1 MIISF
6 LARTAAWTLLYAS
19 VAVAQPADS
28 VVRQATRLFET
39 GNTAAATALVRPL
52 AESSATAAT
61 LLGRMAWQ
69 SANYKDAARWLD
81 AAIALDPRGVEAHI
95 WRGRTY
101 LQEIETVNFMRK
113 GAVAGRARAM
123 FEKAVEIDPSS
134 FEAREARTEY
144 LMNAPGIA
152 GGSIDKA
159 RAEANVAKRVSPV
172 RGALLVGRVE
182 EKAGKPGVAEAE
194 YRALT
199 TSFPDSTGGWEALTT
214 LYQSQ
219 SRWDDAFRII
229 DDRLRANP
237 NDNGMLYQLGRAASL
252 SGQRLE
258 AGEEALRRYL
268 ARDNARKAF
277 DGTVHYRLG
286 AIRERRG
293 DTQGARSEYELAV
306 TLDPRNAAAKRA
318 LEQLRGR

>member
-1 MIISF
+1 MYGSVT
-6 LARTAAWTLLYAS
+6 LAQA
-19 VAVAQPADS
+19 ADS

-39 GNTAAATALVRPL
+39 GNAAAAAALARPL
-52 AESSATAAT
+52 ADTSATAAT

-69 SANYKDAARWLD
+69 YANYKEAARWLD
-81 AAIALDPRGVEAHI
+81 AAIALEPRRVEAYI
-95 WRGRTY
+95 WRARTY
-101 LQEIETVNFMRK
+101 IQEIETVNFLRK
-113 GAVAGRARAM
+113 GGVAARARDMLDKAVA
-123 FEKAVEIDPSS
+123 IDPSS
-134 FEAREARTEY
+134 FDAREARTEY

-159 RAEANVAKRVSPV
+159 RAEANTAKRGSPY

-182 EKAGKPGVAEAE
+182 EKAGNAAAAEAE
-194 YRALT
+194 YKALLT
-199 TSFPDSTGGWEALTT
+199 TFPDSGGAREALAS
-214 LYQSQ
+214 LYQTQ

-229 DDRLRANP
+229 EDRLRANP
-237 NDNGMLYQLGRAASL
+237 NDYGMLYQLGRAASL

-277 DGTVHYRLG
+277 DGGVHYRLG

-293 DTQGARSEYELAV
+293 DAQGARSEYEVAIA
-306 TLDPRNAAAKRA
+306 LDPRNVAAKRA
-318 LEQLRGR
+318 LERLAGR

>member
-1 MIISF
+1 M
-6 LARTAAWTLLYAS
+6 TAILVGSSAWTLYAS
-19 VAVAQPADS
+19 VALAQPADS
-28 VVRQATRLFET
+28 VIKQATRLFET

-52 AESSATAAT
+52 ADTSARAAT

-69 SANYKDAARWLD
+69 SANYKDAAKWLD
-81 AAIALDPRGVEAHI
+81 AAIVRDPRHVEAYV

-101 LQEIETVNFMRK
+101 VQEIETTNFLRK
-113 GAVAGRARAM
+113 GAVAGRARSM

-134 FEAREARTEY
+134 FEAREAKTEY

-159 RAEANVAKRVSPV
+159 RIEANAAKRVWPI

-182 EKAGKPGVAEAE
+182 EKAGNAAAAEAE

-199 TSFPDSTGGWEALTT
+199 TSFPDSSGGWEALTV

-237 NDNGMLYQLGRAASL
+237 NDYGMLYQLGRAASL

-293 DTQGARSEYELAV
+293 DTQGARSEYEIAIA
-306 TLDPRNAAAKRA
+306 LDPRNVAAKRA
-318 LEQLRGR
+318 LDRLRGRL

>member
-1 MIISF
+1 M
-6 LARTAAWTLLYAS
+6 TAILVRSSAWTLYVS
-19 VAVAQPADS
+19 VALAQPADS
-28 VVRQATRLFET
+28 VIKQATRLFET

-52 AESSATAAT
+52 ADTSARAAT

-69 SANYKDAARWLD
+69 SANYKDAAKWLD
-81 AAIALDPRGVEAHI
+81 AAIVRDPRHVEAYV

-101 LQEIETVNFMRK
+101 VQEIETTNFLRK
-113 GAVAGRARAM
+113 GAVAGRARSM

-134 FEAREARTEY
+134 FEAREAKTEY

-159 RAEANVAKRVSPV
+159 RIEANAAKRVWPI

-182 EKAGKPGVAEAE
+182 EKAGNAAAAEAE

-199 TSFPDSTGGWEALTT
+199 TSFPDSSGGWEALTV

-237 NDNGMLYQLGRAASL
+237 NDYGMLYQLGRAASL

-258 AGEEALRRYL
+258 TGEEALRRYL

-293 DTQGARSEYELAV
+293 DTQGARSEYEIAIA
-306 TLDPRNAAAKRA
+306 LDPRNVAAKRA
-318 LEQLRGR
+318 LDRLRGRL

>member
-1 MIISF
+1 ML
-6 LARTAAWTLLYAS
+6 LAKSAAWTIYGS
-19 VAVAQPADS
+19 VALAQSTDS
-28 VVRQATRLFET
+28 VVKQAKRLFET
-39 GNTAAATALVRPL
+39 GNMPAAAALVRPL
-52 AESSATAAT
+52 ADTSAVAAT

-81 AAIALDPRGVEAHI
+81 AAIALDPRHVDAYV

-101 LQEIETVNFMRK
+101 VQEIETTNFLRK
-113 GAVAGRARAM
+113 GAVAGRARSM

-159 RAEANVAKRVSPV
+159 RAEANAAKRVSPI
-172 RGALLVGRVE
+172 RGAILVGRVE
-182 EKAGKPGVAEAE
+182 EKAGNTAAAEAE
-194 YRALT
+194 YRGMI
-199 TSFPDSTGGWEALTT
+199 TSFPDSSGGWESLST
-214 LYQSQ
+214 LYQTQ

-237 NDNGMLYQLGRAASL
+237 NDYGMLYQLGRAASL

-268 ARDNARKAF
+268 TRDNARKAF
-277 DGTVHYRLG
+277 DGGVHYRLG

-293 DTQGARSEYELAV
+293 DPQGARSEYELAV
-306 TLDPRNAAAKRA
+306 ALDPRNLAAKRA
-318 LEQLRGR
+318 LERLR

>member
-6 LARTAAWTLLYAS
+6 LARAAAWTLYAS

-52 AESSATAAT
+52 ADSSATAAT

-69 SANYKDAARWLD
+69 SANYKDAGRWFD
-81 AAIALDPRGVEAHI
+81 AAIVLDPRHVEAHV

-101 LQEIETVNFMRK
+101 IQELETTTFLRK
-113 GAVAGRARAM
+113 GAVAGRARSM
-123 FEKAVEIDPSS
+123 FEKAVAIDPSN

-144 LMNAPGIA
+144 LMQAPGIA

-159 RAEANVAKRVSPV
+159 RAEANAAKRVTPV
-172 RGALLVGRVE
+172 RGAVLVGRVE
-182 EKAGKPGVAEAE
+182 EKAGNISAAEAE

-199 TSFPDSTGGWEALTT
+199 TTFPDSSGGWEALTT
-214 LYQSQ
+214 LYQGQ

-229 DDRLRANP
+229 DDRLRAKP
-237 NDNGMLYQLGRAASL
+237 NDYGMLYQLGRAASL

-268 ARDNARKAF
+268 ARENARKAF
-277 DGTVHYRLG
+277 DGSVHFRLG

-293 DTQGARSEYELAV
+293 DPQGARSEYELAV
-306 TLDPRNAAAKRA
+306 ALDPRNVAAKRA
-318 LEQLRGR
+318 LERLRGH

>member
-6 LARTAAWTLLYAS
+6 FARAAAWTLYAS

-39 GNTAAATALVRPL
+39 GNSAAAAALLRPL
-52 AESSATAAT
+52 ADTSARAAT
-61 LLGRMAWQ
+61 LLGRIAWQ

-81 AAIALDPRGVEAHI
+81 AAIALDPRHVDAYV

-101 LQEIETVNFMRK
+101 VQEIETTNFLRK
-113 GAVAGRARAM
+113 GAVAGRARSM

-159 RAEANVAKRVSPV
+159 RTEANAAKRVSPV

-182 EKAGKPGVAEAE
+182 EKAGNTAAAEAE

-199 TSFPDSTGGWEALTT
+199 TSFPDSSGAWEALTT

-219 SRWDDAFRII
+219 SRWDDAFRVI

-237 NDNGMLYQLGRAASL
+237 NDYGMLYQLGRAASL

-268 ARDNARKAF
+268 GRDNARKAF
-277 DGTVHYRLG
+277 DGTVHYRL
-286 AIRERRG
+286 ATIRERRG
-293 DTQGARSEYELAV
+293 DVQGARSEYELAV
-306 TLDPRNAAAKRA
+306 ALDPRNVAAKRA
-318 LEQLRGR
+318 LDKLRGR

>member
-1 MIISF
+1 MMIRIGVASV
-6 LARTAAWTLLYAS
+6 AWTLCAHAAL
-19 VAVAQPADS
+19 AQPADS

-39 GNTAAATALVRPL
+39 GNSAGAAALLRPL
-52 AESSATAAT
+52 ADSSAAAAT

-69 SANYKDAARWLD
+69 SANYKEASRWLD
-81 AAIALDPRGVEAHI
+81 AAIALDPRRVDAHI

-101 LQEIETVNFMRK
+101 IQEIQTVNFLRK
-113 GAVAGRARAM
+113 GSVAGRARDM
-123 FEKAVEIDPSS
+123 FDKAIAIDPTS

-159 RAEANVAKRVSPV
+159 RAEANTAKRTSPY

-182 EKAGKPGVAEAE
+182 EKAGNVAAAEAE
-194 YRALT
+194 YKALLAA
-199 TSFPDSTGGWEALTT
+199 FPDSGGGREALTA
-214 LYQSQ
+214 LYQNQ

-237 NDNGMLYQLGRAASL
+237 NDLAMLYQLGRAASL

-258 AGEEALRRYL
+258 AGEEALRKYL

-277 DGTVHYRLG
+277 DSSVHFRLG
-286 AIRERRG
+286 AILERRG
-293 DTQGARSEYELAV
+293 DAQNARTEYELAV
-306 TLDPRNAAAKRA
+306 ALDPRSEAAKRA
-318 LEQLRGR
+318 LARLSDR

>member
-6 LARTAAWTLLYAS
+6 FARAAAWTLYAS

-39 GNTAAATALVRPL
+39 GNSAAAAALLRPL
-52 AESSATAAT
+52 ADTSARAAT
-61 LLGRMAWQ
+61 LLGRIAWQ

-81 AAIALDPRGVEAHI
+81 AAIALDPRHVDAYV

-101 LQEIETVNFMRK
+101 VQEIETTNFLRK
-113 GAVAGRARAM
+113 GAVAGRARSM

-159 RAEANVAKRVSPV
+159 RAEANAAKRVSPV

-182 EKAGKPGVAEAE
+182 EKAGNTAAAEAE

-199 TSFPDSTGGWEALTT
+199 TSFPDSSGAWEALTT

-219 SRWDDAFRII
+219 ARWDDAFRVI

-237 NDNGMLYQLGRAASL
+237 NDYGMLYQLGRAASL

-268 ARDNARKAF
+268 GRDNARKAF
-277 DGTVHYRLG
+277 DGTVHYRL
-286 AIRERRG
+286 ATIRERRG
-293 DTQGARSEYELAV
+293 DVQGARSEYELAV
-306 TLDPRNAAAKRA
+306 ALDPRNVAAKRA
-318 LEQLRGR
+318 LEKLRGR

>member
-1 MIISF
+1 ML
-6 LARTAAWTLLYAS
+6 LAKSAAWTIYGS
-19 VAVAQPADS
+19 VALAQSTDS
-28 VVRQATRLFET
+28 VVKQAKRLFET
-39 GNTAAATALVRPL
+39 GNMPAAAALVRPL
-52 AESSATAAT
+52 ADTSAVAAT

-81 AAIALDPRGVEAHI
+81 AAIALDPRHVDAYV

-101 LQEIETVNFMRK
+101 VQEIETTNFLRK
-113 GAVAGRARAM
+113 GAVAGRARSM

-159 RAEANVAKRVSPV
+159 RAEANAAKRVSPI
-172 RGALLVGRVE
+172 RGAILVGRVE
-182 EKAGKPGVAEAE
+182 EKAGNTAAAEAE
-194 YRALT
+194 YRGMI
-199 TSFPDSTGGWEALTT
+199 TSFPDSSGGWESLST
-214 LYQSQ
+214 LYQTQ

-237 NDNGMLYQLGRAASL
+237 NDYGMLYQLGRAASL

-268 ARDNARKAF
+268 TRDNARKAF
-277 DGTVHYRLG
+277 DGGVHYRLG

-293 DTQGARSEYELAV
+293 DPQGARSEYELAV
-306 TLDPRNAAAKRA
+306 ALDPRNVAAKRA
-318 LEQLRGR
+318 LERLR

>member
-1 MIISF
+1 M
-6 LARTAAWTLLYAS
+6 LGTVARSAAFAVYGS
-19 VAVAQPADS
+19 VVLAQPADS
-28 VVRQATRLFET
+28 IVKQATRLFET
-39 GNTAAATALVRPL
+39 GSSAAAVALVRPL
-52 AESSATAAT
+52 ADTSATAAT

-69 SANYKDAARWLD
+69 SANYKEAARWLD
-81 AAIALDPRGVEAHI
+81 AAIALDARRVDAYI
-95 WRGRTY
+95 WRARTY
-101 LQEIETVNFMRK
+101 VQEIETVNFLRK

-123 FEKAVEIDPSS
+123 LDKAVEIDPSS

-152 GGSIDKA
+152 GGGIDKA
-159 RAEANVAKRVSPV
+159 RAEANAAKRVSPY

-182 EKAGKPGVAEAE
+182 EKAGNVTAAEAE
-194 YRALT
+194 YRSLLT
-199 TSFPDSTGGWEALTT
+199 TFPDSAGAREALAA

-237 NDNGMLYQLGRAASL
+237 NDYGMLYQLGRAAAL

-258 AGEEALRRYL
+258 AGEEALQRYL

-277 DGTVHYRLG
+277 DGGVHYRLG

-293 DTQGARSEYELAV
+293 DAQGARSEYELAV
-306 TLDPRNAAAKRA
+306 ALDPRNVAAKRA
-318 LEQLRGR
+318 LERLRSR

>member
-1 MIISF
+1 MLGI
-6 LARTAAWTLLYAS
+6 LAKSVAWTTCAS
-19 VAVAQPADS
+19 AALAQPADG
-28 VVRQATRLFET
+28 VVKQATHLFET
-39 GNTAAATALVRPL
+39 GNTPAAVALVRPL
-52 AESSATAAT
+52 GDTSATAAT

-69 SANYKDAARWLD
+69 SANYKEAARWLD
-81 AAIALDPRGVEAHI
+81 AAIALDPRHVDAYV

-101 LQEIETVNFMRK
+101 VQEIETTNFLRK
-113 GAVAGRARAM
+113 GAVAGRARSM
-123 FEKAVEIDPSS
+123 FEKAVEIDPSN
-134 FEAREARTEY
+134 FGAREARTEY

-159 RAEANVAKRVSPV
+159 RAEANAARRASPI

-182 EKAGKPGVAEAE
+182 EKAGNAAAAEAE

-199 TSFPDSTGGWEALTT
+199 TSFPDSSAGWEALTT

-229 DDRLRANP
+229 DDQLRAKP
-237 NDNGMLYQLGRAASL
+237 NDYGMLYQLGRAASL

-293 DTQGARSEYELAV
+293 DAQGARSEYELAV
-306 TLDPRNAAAKRA
+306 ALDPRNVAARRA

>member
-1 MIISF
+1 MIAI
-6 LARTAAWTLLYAS
+6 LARSASWTLYATT
-19 VAVAQPADS
+19 AVAQPADS
-28 VVRQATRLFET
+28 LVRQATRLFET
-39 GNTAAATALVRPL
+39 GNAAAATALVRPL
-52 AESSATAAT
+52 ADTSATAAT

-69 SANYKDAARWLD
+69 TANYKDAAHWLD
-81 AAIALDPRGVEAHI
+81 AAIARDPRRVEAYV

-101 LQEIETVNFMRK
+101 LQEIETTNFLRK
-113 GAVAGRARAM
+113 GAVAGRARSM

-134 FEAREARTEY
+134 FEAREAKTEY

-159 RAEANVAKRVSPV
+159 RAEATAAKRVAPI
-172 RGALLVGRVE
+172 RGAMLVGRVE
-182 EKAGKPGVAEAE
+182 EKAGNAAAAEAE

-199 TSFPDSTGGWEALTT
+199 TSFPDSSGGWEALTT
-214 LYQSQ
+214 LYQTQ

-237 NDNGMLYQLGRAASL
+237 NDYGMLYQLGRAASL
-252 SGQRLE
+252 SGQRLD

-268 ARDNARKAF
+268 TRDNARKAF
-277 DGTVHYRLG
+277 DGAVHFRLG

-293 DTQGARSEYELAV
+293 DPQGARGEYELAV
-306 TLDPRNAAAKRA
+306 SLDPRNVAAKRA
-318 LEQLRGR
+318 LDRLGGRP